1 MTTKTVAAII
11 IAAALA
17 GSAAALQF
25 DQDQRR
31 SADAASLQATT
42 ADDALFHLRLN
53 ALPYTLRHSV
63 GVVYLTR

>member
-1 MTTKTVAAII
+1 MTSKTVTAII

-17 GSAAALQF
+17 GSAAAVPF

-42 ADDALFHLRLN
+42 ADGALFHLRLN